1 MELQLEI
8 LERTSAR
15 RGESTIHLAA
25 KSGMITLSADF
36 CKAAKINPGDAAAIA
51 KDPNREKDWYLV
63 ILSDSEDAR
72 GIKIREKQNTT
83 SLVFNSAA
91 WAQQFINQFGKEDQP
106 SIRVAMGT
114 VPTEILGGKAK
125 AFAILTKSLE
135 Q

>member
-1 MELQLEI
+1 MELELEI

-15 RGESTIHLAA
+15 RGESTIHLAG

-36 CKAAKINPGDAAAIA
+36 CRAAGVKPGDAAAIA
-51 KDPNREKDWYLV
+51 KDPKREKDWYVV
-63 ILSDSEDAR
+63 IFSDPKDAR
-72 GIKIREKQNTT
+72 GIQIREKQNTT

-91 WAQQFINQFGKEDQP
+91 WAQQFIDQFGKKDQA

-114 VPTEILGGKAK
+114 APTEILGGKAK

-135 Q
+135 S